1 MNDKNLRMA
10 HDIAELVTHSG
21 GRVYYVGGYVRD
33 SVISSWQNW
42 LSPLFPPPPPKAKD
56 IDIEIHGLELPEVMK
71 ILESLGQVQTM
82 GASFEI
88 LNLKHYELDISLPE
102 DINGGAY
109 KAALRR
115 DFTINALMQDVLT
128 GEILDYFGGL
138 DDIAN
143 HVIRAVSTR
152 TFELDVLR
160 VFRAAR
166 FASVL
171 EFNVDDDTIK
181 LASRVK
187 VNLLPCE
194 RVMNELAL
202 TLLKSRE
209 PSRFFDVIN
218 SMSRISNFT
227 YYTHTHTHTPS
238 TTDYWFPTV
247 VAEVLP
253 LVNSA
258 TKVRESAYEKL
269 YFMMSALCCELDD
282 DSCVNFLTRL
292 TNKAD
297 LIKYVLN
304 MKKLSAELIIAHSE
318 ESYMKIFDESIC
330 ANDLLL
336 LANLLDD
343 SRSNERAKYLEL
355 YNSRMSEPYLT
366 GRDLISQGLEQG
378 VSLGRALKYAHRLRL
393 AGFSRDEQLVM
404 TLKHIQ
410 NGEIES

>member
-1 MNDKNLRMA
+1 M
-10 HDIAELVTHSG
+10 
-21 GRVYYVGGYVRD
+21 
-33 SVISSWQNW
+33 
-42 LSPLFPPPPPKAKD
+42 
-56 IDIEIHGLELPEVMK
+56 
-71 ILESLGQVQTM
+71 
-82 GASFEI
+82 
-88 LNLKHYELDISLPE
+88 
-102 DINGGAY
+102 
-109 KAALRR
+109 
-115 DFTINALMQDVLT
+115 
-128 GEILDYFGGL
+128 
-138 DDIAN
+138 
-143 HVIRAVSTR
+143 
-152 TFELDVLR
+152 
-160 VFRAAR
+160 
-166 FASVL
+166 
-171 EFNVDDDTIK
+171 
-181 LASRVK
+181 
-187 VNLLPCE
+187 
-194 RVMNELAL
+194 
-202 TLLKSRE
+202 
-209 PSRFFDVIN
+209 
-218 SMSRISNFT
+218 
-227 YYTHTHTHTPS
+227 
-238 TTDYWFPTV
+238 
-247 VAEVLP
+247 
-253 LVNSA
+253 NSA

-366 GRDLISQGLEQG
+366 GRDLISQGLEPG